1 MPLHLCL
8 VNVLIITLI
17 NESYASR
24 TLSCTDG
31 CQYSIKQQRTLKTC
45 FNKFFE
51 ISLNSYSSK
60 TRMDTISL

>member
-8 VNVLIITLI
+8 VNVLIITFLY
-17 NESYASR
+17 ESYASC

-51 ISLNSYSSK
+51 NSLNSYSGK
-60 TRMDTISL
+60 TRMDTIRL